1 MMYSRKKIAVTLI
14 SVGLVLLFAGISKA
28 NSANTTENILG
39 DWEFTMDMGDMGG
52 MGGGGGGMNIKINS
66 TFTKGEDGQI
76 TGTWIMSFEQP
87 EGMEGGPGG
96 FGGGD
101 FQMPTFK
108 IVDVKIDGQKL
119 SFTRKAEGG
128 DAGGMG
134 GMMMQDRQFTG
145 TIKGDTIELTSSTD
159 YGDMNYKGTRKAAPQ
174 VLQGDWVFTM
184 SMADTGMGMGPMEF
198 TINSKITKDAN
209 DNYSM
214 TWQQQMTPPP
224 GGGDFGGPGGG
235 GFPAP
240 DVKIEN
246 IKLDGDK
253 LTFVQKVSFG
263 DMGGGEG
270 MEMTSNFAGTLKGDV
285 IDGKLT
291 GTDNGMGM
299 PPMEFTLKGKR
310 KAAEKTAP
318 TITAAPEGLLGDWE
332 FVTTFGDMGMELR
345 ANVTFKKDASGNYA
359 CTWQGIP
366 MEGMG
371 GPGGDMPQP
380 AVTISDIKLDGDK
393 VTFVQKVDLSAMQM
407 GEMVS
412 NYSGTLKGDKIE
424 GTFTSDYGESK
435 SIGTR
440 KNAEEAPA
448 ASAR

>member
-1 MMYSRKKIAVTLI
+1 M
-14 SVGLVLLFAGISKA
+14 LFAGISKA

-345 ANVTFKKDASGNYA
+345 
-359 CTWQGIP
+359 
-366 MEGMG
+366 
-371 GPGGDMPQP
+371 
-380 AVTISDIKLDGDK
+380 
-393 VTFVQKVDLSAMQM
+393 
-407 GEMVS
+407 
-412 NYSGTLKGDKIE
+412 
-424 GTFTSDYGESK
+424 
-435 SIGTR
+435 
-440 KNAEEAPA
+440 
-448 ASAR
+448 